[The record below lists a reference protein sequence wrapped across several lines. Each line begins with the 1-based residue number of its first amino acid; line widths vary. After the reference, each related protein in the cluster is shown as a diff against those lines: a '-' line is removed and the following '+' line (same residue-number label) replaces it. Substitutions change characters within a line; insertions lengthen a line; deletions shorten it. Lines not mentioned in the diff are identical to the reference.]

1 MKNLGSSP
9 KILLRIMLSLFAVHL
24 SSAAEADDRT
34 KDRSPDGKFAMLLT
48 DDTEE
53 GRVKV
58 QLIEV
63 SSGKVVL
70 DLAESGHPHAEDCKL
85 LWGPDSQRF
94 AFYEANRRGGDTTVY
109 FRNESVFTES
119 PLPELGG
126 CATAAQKKELK
137 AQGVNKFIE
146 YNAMPK
152 EWLKSGALVIV
163 DDQGWETKDGNL
175 RGCTQTVTIGFD
187 AKHKASIQYVT
198 GKKPKLY

>member
-1 MKNLGSSP
+1 MKDLGSSP

-94 AFYEANRRGGDTTVY
+94 AFLRSKPPRW
-109 FRNESVFTES
+109 RHHRVF
-119 PLPELGG
+119 PE
-126 CATAAQKKELK
+126 
-137 AQGVNKFIE
+137 
-146 YNAMPK
+146 
-152 EWLKSGALVIV
+152 
-163 DDQGWETKDGNL
+163 
-175 RGCTQTVTIGFD
+175 
-187 AKHKASIQYVT
+187 
-198 GKKPKLY
+198 